1 MWDWGRKI
9 GEKKMRELLTG
20 WVCVGGYRM
29 DQQTAGDS
37 GTPACTPRPFEGSE
51 DVDELPFSW
60 TSSYESE
67 LPERP
72 GQSVEGTSLA
82 G

>member
-1 MWDWGRKI
+1 MWDWRGKM
-9 GEKKMRELLTG
+9 GEKEMRELLTG

-51 DVDELPFSW
+51 DGDELKKPKNFMFRFLILSHLFSM
-60 TSSYESE
+60 
-67 LPERP
+67 
-72 GQSVEGTSLA
+72 
-82 G
+82 

>member
-1 MWDWGRKI
+1 M

-29 DQQTAGDS
+29 GQQTAGDS
-37 GTPACTPRPFEGSE
+37 GTPAYTPRPFEGSE

-67 LPERP
+67 QAEMP
-72 GQSVEGTSLA
+72 GQSVERTSLV

>member
-20 WVCVGGYRM
+20 WVCVGGFRM

>member
-9 GEKKMRELLTG
+9 GEKKIRELLTG

>member
-1 MWDWGRKI
+1 M
-9 GEKKMRELLTG
+9 GEKEMRELRTG

-51 DVDELPFSW
+51 DGDELPFSW
-60 TSSYESE
+60 ISSCESE
-67 LPERP
+67 LPEMP
-72 GQSVEGTSLA
+72 GQSVEGRSLV

>member
-1 MWDWGRKI
+1 M
-9 GEKKMRELLTG
+9 GEKMMRELLTG

-37 GTPACTPRPFEGSE
+37 GTPACTPRPFKSSK
-51 DVDELPFSW
+51 DVDELLLSR
-60 TSSYESE
+60 TSSQESE
-67 LPERP
+67 QPEMP
-72 GQSVEGTSLA
+72 GQSVEGMSLM

>member
-37 GTPACTPRPFEGSE
+37 GRR
-51 DVDELPFSW
+51 W
-60 TSSYESE
+60 
-67 LPERP
+67 
-72 GQSVEGTSLA
+72 SVPMTLQN
-82 G
+82 